1 LEKGKNMTRGE
12 TVSKTLATFQKVFG
26 EAEKIDEQM
35 SADDIRAWDSLN
47 HIILIQELEKTFNL
61 KFNLFEIIEIRDVKG
76 MVDYIFS
83 KISS

>member
-1 LEKGKNMTRGE
+1 MTRRE

-61 KFNLFEIIEIRDVKG
+61 KFNLFEIIEIRDVAG

-83 KISS
+83 KIGS

>member
-1 LEKGKNMTRGE
+1 MTRGE

-26 EAEKIDEQM
+26 EAEKINGQT

-47 HIILIQELEKTFNL
+47 HIILIQELEKTFNM
-61 KFNLFEIIEIRDVKG
+61 KFNLFEIIEIRDVAG

-83 KISS
+83 KIGS

>member
-1 LEKGKNMTRGE
+1 MTRGE

>member
-1 LEKGKNMTRGE
+1 MTREE

-47 HIILIQELEKTFNL
+47 HIMLIQELEKTFNL
-61 KFNLFEIIEIRDVKG
+61 KFNLFEIIEIRDIAG

-83 KISS
+83 KIGS

>member
-1 LEKGKNMTRGE
+1 MTREE

-26 EAEKIDEQM
+26 EAEKINEQM

-47 HIILIQELEKTFNL
+47 HIMLIQELEKTFNL
-61 KFNLFEIIEIRDVKG
+61 KFNLFEIIEIRDVAG

-83 KISS
+83 KIGS

>member
-1 LEKGKNMTRGE
+1 MTRGE

-83 KISS
+83 KIGS